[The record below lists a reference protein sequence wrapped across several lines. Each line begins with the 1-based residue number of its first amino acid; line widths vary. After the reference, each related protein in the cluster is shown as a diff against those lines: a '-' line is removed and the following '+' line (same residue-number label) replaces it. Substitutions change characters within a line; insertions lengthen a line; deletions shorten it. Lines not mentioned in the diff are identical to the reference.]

1 MAQTALASD
10 DIEVVIDGDDDN
22 SVHVDEKTG
31 AIETTLPDG
40 DVVVQLNPPAVD
52 SDDAPDIKKFYENLV
67 ERVEAGKLG
76 IICDDLMEQIQADD
90 NSRKQT
96 LDTRARGLGLL
107 GLQLE
112 QPKSGVGDSAGS
124 ADGMSVVTNP
134 LLVEACLKAWANA
147 QAELLPADGPC
158 KVEDFDVD
166 EPEANQEL
174 ADSFERDMNF
184 YLTTVASE
192 YGPDTSHMLLWGTVF
207 GGSGIKKVAVS
218 PILRRPSSESVD
230 VKDFIVSDTTK
241 DLKSCE
247 RLTHQIPMRP
257 SVMKRLQMRGFYRE
271 IPLGPAI
278 GPEPN
283 AVDQKIASIQ
293 GTTPNIAARPE
304 DQPYT
309 LWETQCE
316 LNLPEFAKPPYA
328 PAGFADKGIAL
339 PFLVTID
346 KDSRTILALRRDWK
360 PEDEECTRKQ
370 LYVKYPYIP
379 GPGFYG
385 TGLLNVLGNASAAM
399 TAAWRL
405 TLDAG
410 MYANFP
416 GGLVSEIGG
425 RQKTNTLRPAPG
437 EFTSIQT
444 NGRPISEIV
453 MALPYKDITP
463 GLLALIDKITAQSE
477 KAGGSAEVPVGEGI
491 QNVPVGTMLAHIE
504 QATKLMAAA
513 HKGMHAAQSE
523 ELGLIADLFREDP
536 ESFWKGNKKRKKF
549 WNEQKLFVALNTCT
563 LVPKSD
569 PNVPSHVHRLMKAVA
584 LVQLLQIPQFAGLLS
599 PGDILDRVLQA
610 MKEDPSGIR
619 ITPPPAQA
627 GPPSPE
633 MLTAAAKLKDADTKA
648 QKVQVDAEK
657 NATESQDRQAELAS
671 EKDIETVRLAQTLVA
686 HAGDAKAADKTH
698 ALDANKH
705 ALNVAKTV
713 HDASMD
719 HANLALDT
727 HQALNPPQPAGP
739 TDSGQ

>member
-1 MAQTALASD
+1 VANTALATD
-10 DIEVVIDGDDDN
+10 DIEVIIENDPDN
-22 SVHVDEKTG
+22 SVRVDSATG
-31 AIETTLPDG
+31 AIETDTEDG
-40 DVVVQLNPPAVD
+40 GVVVQLNPPASEGEGEAD
-52 SDDAPDIKKFYENLV
+52 LKKFYENLV
-67 ERVEAGKLG
+67 ERVGDDKLG
-76 IICDDLMEQIQADD
+76 VICDDLMEQIQADD

-134 LLVEACLKAWANA
+134 LLLEACLKSWANA

-174 ADSFERDMNF
+174 ADAFGRDMNF
-184 YLTTVASE
+184 YLTTIASE

-207 GGSGIKKVAVS
+207 GGAGIKKVAVS
-218 PILRRPSSESVD
+218 PQLRRPSSESVD
-230 VKDFIVSDTTK
+230 IKDFIVSDTTK

-247 RLTHQIPMRP
+247 RLTHQIMMRP
-257 SVMKRLQMRGFYRE
+257 SVMKRLQMKGFYRD
-271 IPLGPAI
+271 IPMQPAV

-283 AVDQKIASIQ
+283 AVDAKIAAIQ
-293 GTTPNIAARPE
+293 GTSPNPATRPE

-316 LNLPEFAKPPYA
+316 LNLPDFAKPPYA
-328 PAGFADKGIAL
+328 PAGFASKGIAL

-370 LYVKYPYIP
+370 MYVKYPYIP

-385 TGLLNVLGNASAAM
+385 TGLLNILGNASAAM

-405 TLDAG
+405 SLDAG
-410 MYANFP
+410 MYANFL
-416 GGLVSEIGG
+416 GGLVSEIGN
-425 RQKTNTLRPAPG
+425 RQKSNVLRPAPG
-437 EFTSIQT
+437 EFTPIQT
-444 NGRPISEIV
+444 GSRPISDII

-463 GLLALIDKITAQSE
+463 GLMNLMDKITAQSKE
-477 KAGGSAEVPVGEGI
+477 VGGAAEVPVGEGV
-491 QNVPVGTMLAHIE
+491 QNIPVGTMLAAIE

-513 HKGMHAAQSE
+513 HKGMHNAQSE

-536 ESFWKGNKKRKKF
+536 ESFWKGNKKYKKF
-549 WNEQKLFVALNTCT
+549 WNEQKLFTALNTCN

-584 LVQLLQIPQFAGLLS
+584 LVQILAIPQFGPLLS
-599 PGDILDRVLQA
+599 AAGVLDRVLAA
-610 MKEDPSGIR
+610 MKEDPNGIR
-619 ITPPPAQA
+619 VQPAAPSGQ
-627 GPPSPE
+627 PSPE
-633 MLTAAAKLKDADTKA
+633 EITAQAKAKEAETKAEKVKVDAAK
-648 QKVQVDAEK
+648 V
-657 NATESQDRQAELAS
+657 ATESQDRQKELEGEQAL
-671 EKDIETVRLAQTLVA
+671 ETTKLAQTMIA
-686 HAGDAKAADKTH
+686 HAGDQKAADRAHTVDVH
-698 ALDANKH
+698 KH

-713 HDASMD
+713 HDASID
-719 HANLALDT
+719 RGQLALDT
-727 HQALNPPQPAGP
+727 HQALNPPTPAGSAESS
-739 TDSGQ
+739 T

>member
-1 MAQTALASD
+1 MVQTAFSSD
-10 DIEVVIDGDDDN
+10 DITVVIDEPDD
-22 SVHVDEKTG
+22 SVRIDPKSG

-40 DVVVQLNPPAVD
+40 GVVVQLNPPPAAND
-52 SDDAPDIKKFYENLV
+52 ETPDIKKFYENLV
-67 ERVEAGKLG
+67 EKLGFDQTG

-90 NSRKQT
+90 NSRKQA

-112 QPKSGVGDSAGS
+112 QPKSGVGDSAS
-124 ADGMSVVTNP
+124 AADGMSVVTNP
-134 LLVEACLKAWANA
+134 LLLEACLKSWANA

-174 ADSFERDMNF
+174 ADAFERDMNF
-184 YLTTVASE
+184 YLTTIASE

-207 GGSGIKKVAVS
+207 GGSGIKKVCVS
-218 PILRRPSSESVD
+218 PVLRRPSSESVD
-230 VKDFIVSDTTK
+230 IKDFIVSDTTK

-247 RLTHQIPMRP
+247 RLTHQILMRP
-257 SVMKRLQMRGFYRE
+257 SVMKRLQRKGFYSE
-271 IPLGPAI
+271 VPLPPAT

-283 AVDQKIASIQ
+283 AVDQKVAAIQ
-293 GTTPNIAARPE
+293 GTTPNLAARPE

-316 LNLPEFAKPPYA
+316 LNLPEFAQPPYA
-328 PAGFADKGIAL
+328 PAGFADKGIPL

-360 PEDEECTRKQ
+360 PDDDECTRKQ

-405 TLDAG
+405 SLDAG

-416 GGLVSEIGG
+416 GGVISELGL

-437 EFTSIQT
+437 EFTPIQT
-444 NGRPISEIV
+444 NGQDIRQV
-453 MALPYKDITP
+453 LMGLPYKDVTS
-463 GLLALIDKITAQSE
+463 GLLTLMDKIVAQSE
-477 KAGGSAEVPVGEGI
+477 KAGGSVEVPVGEGI

-513 HKGMHAAQSE
+513 HKGMHSAQSE
-523 ELGLIADLFREDP
+523 ELQLIADLFREDP
-536 ESFWKGNKKRKKF
+536 ESFWRGNRKYKKF
-549 WNEQKLFVALNTCT
+549 WNEKKLFVALNTCS

-584 LVQLLQIPQFAGLLS
+584 LIQLLAIPQFAGLLS
-599 PGDILDRVLQA
+599 PEGVLDRVLTS
-610 MKEDPSGIR
+610 MKEDPNGIR
-619 ITPPPAQA
+619 VQPQPQSGQPT
-627 GPPSPE
+627 PE
-633 MLTAAAKLKDADTKA
+633 MLTAAAKLKDAQTKGE
-648 QKVQVDAEK
+648 KVQVDAAK
-657 NATESQDRQAELAS
+657 VATESKDRMAELAG
-671 EKDIETVRLAQTLVA
+671 EKDIETVRLAQTLVTHA
-686 HAGDAKAADKTH
+686 HDGKAADRTH
-698 ALDANKH
+698 ALDAHKH
-705 ALNVAKTV
+705 AVNVAKTV
-713 HDASMD
+713 HDATMD
-719 HANLALDT
+719 HAQLALDT
-727 HQALNPPQPAGP
+727 HQVLNPPQPAGP
-739 TDSGQ
+739 KT

>member
-1 MAQTALASD
+1 MAQTAFSSD
-10 DIEVVIDGDDDN
+10 DITVVIDEPDD
-22 SVHVDEKTG
+22 SVRIDPKSG

-40 DVVVQLNPPAVD
+40 GVVVQLNPPPAAND
-52 SDDAPDIKKFYENLV
+52 ETPDIKKFYENLV
-67 ERVEAGKLG
+67 EKLGFDQTG

-90 NSRKQT
+90 NSRQQA

-112 QPKSGVGDSAGS
+112 QPKSGVGDSAS
-124 ADGMSVVTNP
+124 AAPGMSVVINP
-134 LLVEACLKAWANA
+134 LLLEACLKSWANA

-174 ADSFERDMNF
+174 ADAFERDMNF
-184 YLTTVASE
+184 YLTTIASE

-207 GGSGIKKVAVS
+207 GGSGIKKVCVS
-218 PILRRPSSESVD
+218 PVLRRPSSESVD
-230 VKDFIVSDTTK
+230 IKDFIVSDTTK

-247 RLTHQIPMRP
+247 RLTHQILMRP
-257 SVMKRLQMRGFYRE
+257 SVMKRLQRKGFYSE
-271 IPLGPAI
+271 VPLPPAT

-283 AVDQKIASIQ
+283 AVDQKVAAIQ
-293 GTTPNIAARPE
+293 GTTPNLAARPE

-316 LNLPEFAKPPYA
+316 LNLPEFAQPPYA
-328 PAGFADKGIAL
+328 PAGFAEKGIPL

-360 PEDEECTRKQ
+360 PDDEECTRKQ

-405 TLDAG
+405 SLDAG

-416 GGLVSEIGG
+416 GGVVSELGG

-437 EFTSIQT
+437 EFTPIQT
-444 NGRPISEIV
+444 NGQDIRQV
-453 MALPYKDITP
+453 LMALPYKDLTP
-463 GLLALIDKITAQSE
+463 GLLAIMGQITAQSE
-477 KAGGSAEVPVGEGI
+477 KAGGSVEVPVGEGI

-513 HKGMHAAQSE
+513 HKGMHSAQSE
-523 ELGLIADLFREDP
+523 ELQLIADLFREDP
-536 ESFWKGNKKRKKF
+536 ESFWRGNRKYKKF
-549 WNEQKLFVALNTCT
+549 WNEKKLFVALNTCT

-584 LVQLLQIPQFAGLLS
+584 LIQLLAIPQFAGLLS
-599 PGDILDRVLQA
+599 PEGVLDRVLTS
-610 MKEDPSGIR
+610 MKEDPNGIR
-619 ITPPPAQA
+619 VQPQPQSGQPT
-627 GPPSPE
+627 PE
-633 MLTAAAKLKDADTKA
+633 MITAAAKLKEAQTKGE
-648 QKVQVDAEK
+648 KVQVDAAK
-657 NATESQDRQAELAS
+657 VATESKDRMAELAG
-671 EKDIETVRLAQTLVA
+671 EKDIETVRLAQTLVTHA
-686 HAGDAKAADKTH
+686 HDGKAADRSH

-705 ALNVAKTV
+705 AVNVAKTV
-713 HDASMD
+713 HDATMD
-719 HANLALDT
+719 HAQLALDT

-739 TDSGQ
+739 KT

>member
-1 MAQTALASD
+1 MAQTAFSSD
-10 DIEVVIDGDDDN
+10 DINVVIDEPDD
-22 SVHVDEKTG
+22 SVRVDPKSG

-40 DVVVQLNPPAVD
+40 GVVVQLNPPASAND
-52 SDDAPDIKKFYENLV
+52 ESPDIKKFYENLV
-67 ERVEAGKLG
+67 EKLGFDQTG

-90 NSRKQT
+90 NSRKQA

-112 QPKSGVGDSAGS
+112 QPKSGVGDSAS
-124 ADGMSVVTNP
+124 AADGMSVVTNP
-134 LLVEACLKAWANA
+134 LLLEACLKSWANA

-174 ADSFERDMNF
+174 ADAFERDMNF
-184 YLTTVASE
+184 YLTTIASE

-207 GGSGIKKVAVS
+207 GGSGIKKVCVS

-230 VKDFIVSDTTK
+230 IKDFIVSDTTK

-247 RLTHQIPMRP
+247 RLTHQILMRP
-257 SVMKRLQMRGFYRE
+257 SVMKRLQRKGFYSE
-271 IPLGPAI
+271 VPLPPAT

-283 AVDQKIASIQ
+283 AVDQKVAAIQ
-293 GTTPNIAARPE
+293 GTTPNLAARPE
-304 DQPYT
+304 NQPYT

-316 LNLPEFAKPPYA
+316 LNLPEFAQPPYA
-328 PAGFADKGIAL
+328 PAGFADKGIPL

-360 PEDEECTRKQ
+360 PDDEECTRKQ

-405 TLDAG
+405 SLDAG

-416 GGLVSEIGG
+416 GGVVSELGG

-437 EFTSIQT
+437 EFTPIQT
-444 NGRPISEIV
+444 NGQDIRQV
-453 MALPYKDITP
+453 LMGLPYKDVTA
-463 GLLALIDKITAQSE
+463 GLLTLMDKIVAQSE
-477 KAGGSAEVPVGEGI
+477 KAGGSVEVPVGDGI

-513 HKGMHAAQSE
+513 HKGMHSAQSE
-523 ELGLIADLFREDP
+523 ELQLIADLFREDP
-536 ESFWKGNKKRKKF
+536 ESFWRGNRKYKKF
-549 WNEQKLFVALNTCT
+549 WNEKKLFVALNTCS

-584 LVQLLQIPQFAGLLS
+584 LIQLLAIPQFAGLLS
-599 PGDILDRVLQA
+599 PEGVLDRVLTS
-610 MKEDPSGIR
+610 MKEDPNGIR
-619 ITPPPAQA
+619 VQPQPQSGAPT
-627 GPPSPE
+627 PE
-633 MLTAAAKLKDADTKA
+633 MITAAAKLKEAQTKGE
-648 QKVQVDAEK
+648 KVQVDAAK
-657 NATESQDRQAELAS
+657 VATESKDRMAELAG
-671 EKDIETVRLAQTLVA
+671 EKDIETVRLAQTLVTHA
-686 HAGDAKAADKTH
+686 HDGKAADRSH

-705 ALNVAKTV
+705 AVNVAKTV
-713 HDASMD
+713 HDATMD
-719 HANLALDT
+719 HAQLALDT
-727 HQALNPPQPAGP
+727 HQMLNPPPPAKP
-739 TDSGQ
+739 KT

>member
-1 MAQTALASD
+1 MAQTAFSSD
-10 DIEVVIDGDDDN
+10 DITVVIDEPDD
-22 SVHVDEKTG
+22 SVRIDPKSG

-40 DVVVQLNPPAVD
+40 GVVVQLNPPPAAND
-52 SDDAPDIKKFYENLV
+52 EPPDIKKFYENLV
-67 ERVEAGKLG
+67 EKLGFDQTG

-90 NSRKQT
+90 NSRKQA

-112 QPKSGVGDSAGS
+112 QPKSGVGDSAS
-124 ADGMSVVTNP
+124 AADGMSVVTNP
-134 LLVEACLKAWANA
+134 LLLEACLKSWANA

-174 ADSFERDMNF
+174 ADAFERDMNF
-184 YLTTVASE
+184 YLTTIASE

-207 GGSGIKKVAVS
+207 GGSGIKKVCVS
-218 PILRRPSSESVD
+218 PVLRRPSSESVD
-230 VKDFIVSDTTK
+230 IKDFIVSDTTK

-247 RLTHQIPMRP
+247 RLTHQILMRP
-257 SVMKRLQMRGFYRE
+257 SVMKRLQRKGFYSE
-271 IPLGPAI
+271 VPLPPAT

-283 AVDQKIASIQ
+283 AVDQKVAAIQ
-293 GTTPNIAARPE
+293 GTTPNLAARPE

-316 LNLPEFAKPPYA
+316 LNLPEFAQPPYA
-328 PAGFADKGIAL
+328 PAGFAEKGIPL

-360 PEDEECTRKQ
+360 PDDEECTRKQ

-405 TLDAG
+405 SLDAG

-416 GGLVSEIGG
+416 GGVVSELGG

-437 EFTSIQT
+437 EFTPIQT
-444 NGRPISEIV
+444 NGQDIRQV
-453 MALPYKDITP
+453 LMGLPYKDVTA
-463 GLLALIDKITAQSE
+463 GLLALMDKIVAQSE
-477 KAGGSAEVPVGEGI
+477 KAGGSVEVPVGEGI

-513 HKGMHAAQSE
+513 HKGMHSAQSE
-523 ELGLIADLFREDP
+523 ELQLIADLFREDP
-536 ESFWKGNKKRKKF
+536 ESFWRGNRKYKKF
-549 WNEQKLFVALNTCT
+549 WNEKKLFVALNTCS

-584 LVQLLQIPQFAGLLS
+584 LIQLLAIPQFAGLLS
-599 PGDILDRVLQA
+599 PEGVLDRVLTS
-610 MKEDPSGIR
+610 MKEDPNGIR
-619 ITPPPAQA
+619 VQPQPQSGQPT
-627 GPPSPE
+627 PE
-633 MLTAAAKLKDADTKA
+633 MLTAAAKLKDAQTKGE
-648 QKVQVDAEK
+648 KVQVDAVK
-657 NATESQDRQAELAS
+657 VATESKDRMAELAG
-671 EKDIETVRLAQTLVA
+671 EKDIETVRLAQTLVTHA
-686 HAGDAKAADKTH
+686 HDGKAADRSH

-705 ALNVAKTV
+705 AVNVAKTV
-713 HDASMD
+713 HDATMD
-719 HANLALDT
+719 HAQLALDT
-727 HQALNPPQPAGP
+727 HQALNPPQPVGP
-739 TDSGQ
+739 KT

>member
-1 MAQTALASD
+1 MAQTALATD
-10 DIEVVIDGDDDN
+10 DIEVIIEGGDD
-22 SVHVDEKTG
+22 SVHVDPASG
-31 AIETTLPDG
+31 AVETTLPDG
-40 DVVVQLNPPAVD
+40 DVVVQLNPPA
-52 SDDAPDIKKFYENLV
+52 SANDDNPDIENFYENLV
-67 ERVEAGKLG
+67 DKVEQGKLG
-76 IICDDLMEQIQADD
+76 VICDDLMEQIQADD

-96 LDTRARGLGLL
+96 LETRAKGLGLL

-112 QPKSGVGDSAGS
+112 QPKSGVGDSAS
-124 ADGMSVVTNP
+124 SQDGMSVVTNP
-134 LLVEACLKAWANA
+134 LLLEACLKAWANA

-158 KVEDFDVD
+158 KVEDFDVS

-174 ADSFERDMNF
+174 ADAFERDMNF
-184 YLTTVASE
+184 YLTTIASE
-192 YGPDTSHMLLWGTVF
+192 YGPDTSHMLLWGTTF
-207 GGSGIKKVAVS
+207 GGAGIKKVCVS
-218 PILRRPSSESVD
+218 PQLRRPSSESVD
-230 VKDFIVSDTTK
+230 IKDFIVSDTTK

-257 SVMKRLQMRGFYRE
+257 SVMKRLQMKGFYRE
-271 IPLGPAI
+271 IPLPPAN

-283 AVDQKIASIQ
+283 AVDQKIAAMQ
-293 GTTPNIAARPE
+293 GTSPNLAARPE

-316 LNLPEFAKPPYA
+316 LNLPEFAQPPYA
-328 PAGFADKGIAL
+328 PKGFAEKGIPL
-339 PFLVTID
+339 PFLVTLD
-346 KDSRTILALRRDWK
+346 KDSRTVLAIRRDWK

-405 TLDAG
+405 SLDAG

-425 RQKTNTLRPAPG
+425 RQKSNTFRVAPG
-437 EFTSIQT
+437 EFAPVQT
-444 NGRPISEIV
+444 NGRPVSEII
-453 MALPYKDITP
+453 MALPYKDITG
-463 GLLALIDKITAQSE
+463 GLLSLMDKITAQSE

-536 ESFWKGNKKRKKF
+536 ESFWKGNRKYKNF
-549 WNEQKLFVALNTCT
+549 WNEKKLFLALNTCS

-584 LVQLLQIPQFAGLLS
+584 LTELMGIPAFAPLLS
-599 PGDILDRVLQA
+599 APGILDRVLMA
-610 MKEDPSGIR
+610 MKEDPNGIR
-619 ITPPPAQA
+619 VQPAAPSGQPTPEQITA
-627 GPPSPE
+627 E
-633 MLTAAAKLKDADTKA
+633 AKLKDATTKEK
-648 QKVQVDAEK
+648 KVEVDAAK
-657 NATESQDRQAELAS
+657 VATESQDRQAELAG

-698 ALDANKH
+698 ALKANDQ
-705 ALNVAKTV
+705 ALKTAKTV

-719 HANLALDT
+719 HAQLALDT
-727 HQALNPPQPAGP
+727 HQALNPPQPAP
-739 TDSGQ
+739 TDGGQ

>member
-1 MAQTALASD
+1 MAKTAFATD
-10 DIEVVIDGDDDN
+10 DIEVIIDEPDD
-22 SVHVDEKTG
+22 SVRVDPATG
-31 AIETTLPDG
+31 AVETTLPDG
-40 DVVVQLNPPAVD
+40 AVVVQLNPPA
-52 SDDAPDIKKFYENLV
+52 SDNDASPDIKKFYDNLV
-67 ERVEAGKLG
+67 DKVKDGKLG

-90 NSRKQT
+90 NSRQQT
-96 LDTRARGLGLL
+96 LQTRARGLGLL

-134 LLVEACLKAWANA
+134 LLLEACLKAWANA

-158 KVEDFDVD
+158 KVEDFDNS

-174 ADSFERDMNF
+174 ADAFERDMNF
-184 YLTTVASE
+184 YLTTTASE
-192 YGPDTSHMLLWGTVF
+192 YVPDTSHMLLWGTTF
-207 GGSGIKKVAVS
+207 GGAGIKKVSVS
-218 PILRRPSSESVD
+218 PTLRRPSSESVD

-241 DLKSCE
+241 DLRSCE

-271 IPLGPAI
+271 VPLPPAT

-283 AVDQKIASIQ
+283 AVDQKIAGIQ
-293 GTTPNIAARPE
+293 GTTPNLSTRPE
-304 DQPYT
+304 DHPYT

-316 LNLPEFAKPPYA
+316 LNLPEFANPPYA
-328 PAGFADKGIAL
+328 PEGFAERGIPL

-405 TLDAG
+405 SLDAG

-437 EFTSIQT
+437 EFTPIQT
-444 NGRPISEIV
+444 GGLDIRKVI
-453 MALPYKDITP
+453 MALPYKDLTP
-463 GLLALIDKITAQSE
+463 GLLGLIDKITAQAE
-477 KAGGSAEVPVGEGI
+477 KAGGSVEVPVGEGI

-513 HKGMHAAQSE
+513 HKGMHTAQSE

-536 ESFWKGNKKRKKF
+536 ESFWKANKKYKKF
-549 WNEQKLFVALNTCT
+549 WNEQKLFLALNTCS

-569 PNVPSHVHRLMKAVA
+569 PNVPSHIHRLMKADA
-584 LVQLLQIPQFAGLLS
+584 LVQVMQIPQFSGLLS
-599 PGDILDRVLQA
+599 AAGILDRVLVA
-610 MKEDPSGIR
+610 MKEDPNGIR
-619 ITPPPAQA
+619 VQPPAAPSQ
-627 GPPSPE
+627 PSPE
-633 MLTAAAKLKDADTKA
+633 QVIADAKDKDAETKSEKVKVDAAK
-648 QKVQVDAEK
+648 V
-657 NATESQDRQAELAS
+657 ATESQDRQKELEAEQSL
-671 EKDIETVRLAQTLVA
+671 ETVKLAQTLVA
-686 HAGDAKAADKTH
+686 HAADNKKNVADSAHKAKE
-698 ALDANKH
+698 H
-705 ALNVAKTV
+705 ALNVANSV
-713 HDASMD
+713 HDATID

-739 TDSGQ
+739 TDGGGE

>member
-1 MAQTALASD
+1 MAQTALAAD
-10 DIEVVIDGDDDN
+10 DIEVIIEGGDD
-22 SVHVDEKTG
+22 SVHVDPATG
-31 AIETTLPDG
+31 AVETTLPDG
-40 DVVVQLNPPAVD
+40 DVVVQLNPPASA

-67 ERVEAGKLG
+67 DQVEFGKLG
-76 IICDDLMEQIQADD
+76 VIVDDLMEQIQADD

-96 LDTRARGLGLL
+96 LETRAKGMGLL

-112 QPKSGVGDSAGS
+112 NPKSGVGDSAGS

-134 LLVEACLKAWANA
+134 LLLEACLKAWANA

-158 KVEDFDVD
+158 KVEDFNVD
-166 EPEANQEL
+166 EPDANQEL
-174 ADSFERDMNF
+174 ADAFERDMNF
-184 YLTTVASE
+184 YLTTIASE

-207 GGSGIKKVAVS
+207 GGAGIKKVAVS
-218 PILRRPSSESVD
+218 PTLRRPASESVD
-230 VKDFIVSDTTK
+230 VKDLIVSDTTK

-247 RLTHQIPMRP
+247 RITHQIPMRP
-257 SVMKRLQMRGFYRE
+257 SVMKRLQMKGFYRE
-271 IPLGPAI
+271 IPLAPAN

-293 GTTPNIAARPE
+293 GTSPNLAARPE

-316 LNLPEFAKPPYA
+316 LNLPEFAHPPYA
-328 PAGFADKGIAL
+328 PKGFADKGIPL

-405 TLDAG
+405 SLDAG

-416 GGLVSEIGG
+416 GGLVSEIGL
-425 RQKTNTLRPAPG
+425 RQKSNTLRPGPG
-437 EFTSIQT
+437 EFTPVQT
-444 NGRPISEIV
+444 NGHPLSDVI
-453 MALPYKDITP
+453 MALPYKDVTP
-463 GLLALIDKITAQSE
+463 GLLALIDKITAQAE
-477 KAGGSAEVPVGEGI
+477 KAGGAAEVPVGEGI

-504 QATKLMAAA
+504 QATKVMAAA
-513 HKGMHAAQSE
+513 HKGMHQAQSE

-536 ESFWKGNKKRKKF
+536 ESFWKGNKKYRKY
-549 WNEQKLFVALNTCT
+549 WDEQKLFTALNVCT

-569 PNVPSHVHRLMKAVA
+569 PNVPSHVHRLLKVMA
-584 LVQLLQIPQFAGLLS
+584 LVQLMQIPQFAPLLS
-599 PGDILDRVLQA
+599 VPGILDRVLQA
-610 MKEDPSGIR
+610 MKEDPNGIR
-619 ITPPPAQA
+619 IQPAPAPAAQPTPEQI
-627 GPPSPE
+627 
-633 MLTAAAKLKDADTKA
+633 TAEAKLKDAQTKSE
-648 QKVQVDAEK
+648 KVQVDAAK
-657 NATESQDRQAELAS
+657 NETESQDRMAELQG
-671 EKDIETVRLAQTLVA
+671 EKDVETVRLAQTLVA
-686 HAGDAKAADKTH
+686 HASDAKAADKTH
-698 ALDANKH
+698 ALDASKH
-705 ALNVAKTV
+705 AVNVAKTV
-713 HDASMD
+713 HDATMD

-727 HQALNPPQPAGP
+727 HQALNPPAPAA
-739 TDSGQ
+739 SGDGDA